1 MKTYII
7 KDDQTEK
14 EQIEDVEIV
23 VSEEKTTTDEN
34 TTCLRKIDA
43 EIEGIDSQI
52 TSLQEKKSLL
62 QADRIEIEKE
72 ANKAELI
79 PKEIIE
85 K

>member
-1 MKTYII
+1 MKTYIL

-23 VSEEKTTTDEN
+23 VSEEKTTTDED

-43 EIEGIDSQI
+43 KIEGIDSQI